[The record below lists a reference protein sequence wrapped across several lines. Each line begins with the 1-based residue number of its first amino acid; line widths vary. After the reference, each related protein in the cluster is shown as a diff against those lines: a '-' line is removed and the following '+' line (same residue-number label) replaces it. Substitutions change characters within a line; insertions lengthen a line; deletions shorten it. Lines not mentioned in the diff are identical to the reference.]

1 MSMVRRYKQKKI
13 QRKQQLPASFKPL
26 LWWLNWAA
34 LDVQRDRED
43 IIVSTLN
50 EGSVDQWRWI
60 RETYGDSKIKAI
72 LKTRLVTEFH
82 PESASLTRLV
92 FGIKNL
98 RNARRSSYTNRP

>member
-1 MSMVRRYKQKKI
+1 MGARYKQKKI
-13 QRKQQLPASFKPL
+13 QRKQQLPASFRPL
-26 LWWLNWAA
+26 LWWLDWSA
-34 LDVQRDRED
+34 LDVNKDSED

-60 RETYGDSKIKAI
+60 RETYGNRKIKAI

-82 PESASLTRLV
+82 PESVSLARLI

-98 RNARRSSYTNRP
+98 RNARRSSYANRP